1 MTYRRGP
8 NCDRAREFAL
18 ISHCHTTMLKEIGVS
33 EGRNQVKFLFGV
45 VVVALAVVGLASGC
59 GGGRS
64 AMPPPETVI
73 VYESSSTSTTEV
85 PATTST
91 EAAPAPQQAA
101 PPPPAPA
108 PKIDYGSQW
117 QSISSPVKSAANTF
131 ANVLSG
137 PLLSPSEMAAAAAP
151 FIGALQSRDDQ
162 ALRMQWPSATR
173 GYIDSLVNADAQLI
187 AALRDAGF
195 QGLTASISQR
205 LSVAIGQNNAASN
218 QVRASLGLS

>member
-1 MTYRRGP
+1 M
-8 NCDRAREFAL
+8 
-18 ISHCHTTMLKEIGVS
+18 SHCHTTIVFESSGS
-33 EGRNQVKFLFGV
+33 ERRNQVKLLFGV
-45 VVVALAVVGLASGC
+45 VAVVLAVVVLSSGC

-64 AMPPPETVI
+64 AIPPPETVI
-73 VYESSSTSTTEV
+73 VYETSSTSTTGV
-85 PATTST
+85 PAPPST
-91 EAAPAPQQAA
+91 EAAPVPQQAA
-101 PPPPAPA
+101 PPPPSSV
-108 PKIDYGSQW
+108 PKIDYGGQW
-117 QSISSPVKSAANTF
+117 QSISAPVKSAANTF

-151 FIGALQSRDDQ
+151 FIAALESRDDQ

-205 LSVAIGQNNAASN
+205 LSVAIGQNNAAGN